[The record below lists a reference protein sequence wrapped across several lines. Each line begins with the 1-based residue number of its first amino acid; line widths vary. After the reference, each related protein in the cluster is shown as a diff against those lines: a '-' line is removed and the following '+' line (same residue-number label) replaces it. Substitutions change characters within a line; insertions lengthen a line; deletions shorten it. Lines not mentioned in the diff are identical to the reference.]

1 MIVIIPLFFSANVYL
16 AVMHIGI
23 RLPRPHPSWMVM
35 IGQVERISNVVVCL
49 GDGYK
54 QHDDI
59 PTRLASV

>member
-1 MIVIIPLFFSANVYL
+1 MIL
-16 AVMHIGI
+16 
-23 RLPRPHPSWMVM
+23 HPSWMVM